1 MQIYGPAHVHG
12 PQAISAPHRNYASEA
27 SAPAARQTAVDQLD
41 ISHEASFVS
50 RAKEL
55 PDVRAERVA
64 SIRAQIA
71 AGAYETDE
79 KLNVALARLFDEI
92 A

>member
-12 PQAISAPHRNYASEA
+12 PQAISAPHRNYASE
-27 SAPAARQTAVDQLD
+27 STAPAGRPAAVDELD
-41 ISHEASFVS
+41 ISHEAAFVS

-55 PDVRAERVA
+55 PDVRADRVA

-71 AGAYETDE
+71 AGTYETDE
-79 KLNVALARLFDEI
+79 KLKVALARLFDEI
-92 A
+92 G